1 MDTYRQENMSKNV
14 DQETKTPNWSA
25 GAGYIDGKFMP
36 IAEAKIPVT
45 DWAYRRSDVVYDVV
59 SVWDGVF
66 FRLDDH
72 IARFR
77 RSMNRYK
84 FNIKETDEEIR
95 TILHKLMA
103 LSGLR
108 SAYVAM
114 DCLRG
119 QAAPGVR
126 SPVKARNYLSC
137 HAVPFSTLVPR
148 DKIERGI
155 HMIVSSIPRIPHA
168 CVDATAKNF
177 HWGDLNLSMFE
188 ADEKGADY
196 PVLLDLEGNV
206 TEGPGFNVFTV
217 TDGVVA
223 TPDYNMLEGVSRAS
237 AMDICA
243 ELNIPFEVRKVSVA
257 ELRDADEIFVSST
270 AGGVI
275 GVSRIDGRIL
285 NNDRPGPISEKIRET
300 YWQKRLAGW
309 HGEPVNY
316 ELE

>member
-1 MDTYRQENMSKNV
+1 MSNNV
-14 DQETKTPNWSA
+14 NQQIDAQDWSA

-72 IARFR
+72 LARFR
-77 RSMNRYK
+77 RSMDRYR
-84 FNIKETDEEIR
+84 FSIKESDEEIR
-95 TILHKLMA
+95 AILHKLVA
-103 LSGLR
+103 ISGLR

-137 HAVPFSTLVPR
+137 YASPFTSLMPQ

-155 HMIVSSIPRIPHA
+155 HMMVSSIPRIPHA
-168 CVDATAKNF
+168 SVDATAKNF
-177 HWGDLNLSMFE
+177 HWGDMNLSMFE
-188 ADEKGADY
+188 ADEKGADF
-196 PVLLDLEGNV
+196 PVLLDLDGNV

-217 TDGVVA
+217 TNGVVA
-223 TPDYNMLEGVSRAS
+223 TPDFNMLEGVSRAS
-237 AMDICA
+237 AMEICA
-243 ELNIPFEVRKVSVA
+243 ELNIPFEVRKIPA
-257 ELRDADEIFVSST
+257 EELRDADEIFVSST

-285 NNDRPGPISEKIRET
+285 NNDRPGPISAKIRET
-300 YWQKRLAGW
+300 YWQKRIAGW

-316 ELE
+316 ELR

>member
-1 MDTYRQENMSKNV
+1 MLKNV
-14 DQETKTPNWSA
+14 EQQAEQQAKVPNWSA

-59 SVWDGVF
+59 SVWEGIF

-72 IARFR
+72 VARFR
-77 RSMNRYK
+77 KSMERYK
-84 FNIKETDEEIR
+84 FNIKETDEDIR

-119 QAAPGVR
+119 TAGPGIR
-126 SPVKARNYLSC
+126 TPVKARNYLSC
-137 HAVPFSTLVPR
+137 YAVPFSTLVPQ

-155 HMIVSSIPRIPHA
+155 HLMVSSIPRIPQA
-168 CVDATAKNF
+168 SVDATAKNF
-177 HWGDLNLSMFE
+177 HWGDMNLSMFE

-196 PVLLDLEGNV
+196 PVLLDLDGNV

-217 TDGVVA
+217 TNGVVA

-237 AMDICA
+237 AMEVCT
-243 ELNIPFEVRKVSVA
+243 ELNIPFEVRKVPAA

-285 NNDRPGPISEKIRET
+285 HNDRPGPISAKIRET
-300 YWQKRLAGW
+300 YWNKRLAGW

-316 ELE
+316 DLT